1 MAADSQRD
9 LCYKLLYRY
18 SEQNTFTNLMFRS
31 EGVTDFV
38 RAAVYGTITYL
49 IAIDHIVRVASG
61 KEVDKMDIP
70 TATIVRFG
78 TWQLLFSDKVP
89 SYAAVSSSVELA
101 KRYCP
106 KSSGFINAI
115 LHKVDE
121 LSPEQKDI
129 DSYKPNI
136 ACALKPEIFGI
147 FKRDHG
153 RERALSI
160 GKALLNVAPTT
171 IRINPLK
178 LSKEQAI
185 AELEREGFTVSDGH
199 FVPEALTL
207 VKSEGAGIDSCQAF
221 KDGDFFVQGEGAM
234 LATLVASPK
243 KGDRIL
249 DVCAAP
255 GGKST
260 HMAQTVSDECEILS
274 LDINDSRLELIRD
287 NAVRLG
293 IKSVTAIKADS
304 TDLRST
310 LSDTASFDIVLADVP
325 CSGLGLMSGKP
336 DIRHSIS
343 YERISELIPKQR
355 LILDNASE
363 YVKSGGT
370 LIYSTCTVNRDEN
383 EEQVRAFL
391 DDHPDFYAEDITPF
405 LPDRLIIDEKRSEDI
420 KGGMITL
427 LPDIDLCEGFFI
439 ARMKRR

>member
-9 LCYKLLYRY
+9 LCYTLLYKY
-18 SEQNTFTNLMFRS
+18 SEQKTFSNLMFRS
-31 EGVTDFV
+31 ENVTDFV
-38 RAAVYGTITYL
+38 RAAVYGTITYM
-49 IAIDHIVRVASG
+49 ITIDHIVRVASG

-70 TATIVRFG
+70 TAAIVRFG

-89 SYAAVSSSVELA
+89 SYAAISSSVDLA
-101 KRYCP
+101 KKYTP
-106 KSSGFINAI
+106 KSSGFVNAV

-121 LSPEQKDI
+121 LPNEQKNI
-129 DSYKPNI
+129 DNYKPNI

-147 FKRDHG
+147 FKRDYG
-153 RERALSI
+153 KDKALSI
-160 GKALLNVAPTT
+160 GKALLKVTPTT

-178 LSKEQAI
+178 ISKNSAVN
-185 AELEREGFTVSDGH
+185 ELEREGFKVEDGH

-207 VKSEGAGIDSCQAF
+207 ISSEGVSIDNCQAF

-234 LATLVASPK
+234 LAALIAAPK

-260 HMAQTVSDECEILS
+260 HMAQMVSDDCEIIS

-287 NAVRLG
+287 NARRLG
-293 IKSVTAIKADS
+293 IRSITAQKADS
-304 TDLRST
+304 TDLQAT
-310 LSDTASFDIVLADVP
+310 VKDTGSYDIVLADVP

-343 YERISELIPKQR
+343 YERISELLPKQQK
-355 LILDNASE
+355 ILENASL
-363 YVKSGGT
+363 YVKPGGR
-370 LIYSTCTVNRDEN
+370 LIYSTCTLNKDEN

-391 DDHPDFYAEDITPF
+391 ESHPDFYADDITPF
-405 LPDRLIIDEKRSEDI
+405 LPDRIIIDEKRKEDI
-420 KGGMITL
+420 KNGMITL
-427 LPDIDLCEGFFI
+427 LPDTDLCEGFFI
-439 ARMKRR
+439 AALKRR